1 MNLKQ
6 IVILVSGISLVP
18 VLINHF
24 DIEISNKKEL
34 IDSVEHIKKGT
45 AGLVR
50 FSYGQIKDFLESN
63 K

>member
-24 DIEISNKKEL
+24 DIDIKNKKDL
-34 IDSVEHIKKGT
+34 IDSVDHIKKGT
-45 AGLVR
+45 AGLIR

>member
-6 IVILVSGISLVP
+6 IVVLVSGISLVP

-24 DIEISNKKEL
+24 DIEIKNKKEL
-34 IDSVEHIKKGT
+34 IDSVEHIKKGA

-50 FSYGQIKDFLESN
+50 FSYCQIKDFLESN